1 MLDKYTKSLFSWQEK
16 ASGKL
21 AILQNVA
28 WLFFDRILRM
38 GVGLFVGVW
47 VARYLGVE
55 KFGILN
61 YATAIVALFN
71 PLTKLGLDGLIIRS
85 IVREPGIKDQI
96 LGTTFWLKL
105 AGAIASIFLA
115 VSSIFVLHHDD
126 QLTVRIVAIL
136 ATAGIFQAFDAIDY
150 WFQSQIQS
158 KYTVVARNTAFIITA
173 LVKVALIKMQAPLVA
188 FAWATLAEVALGT
201 VGLIIAYRFKGYS
214 IFWRWSLT
222 LAKTLLQESW
232 PLMLSGLTIMIYMK
246 IDQIMLGEMVDT
258 TAVGLYSAATRI
270 SEVWYFIPMAIAS
283 SVAPRIYAAKDIS
296 EEVYYQKIQQLLRL
310 LVLISIFVALPMT
323 FLSNRIITI
332 LFGTS
337 YLAAGSI
344 LAIHIWATVFVSM
357 GIATGI
363 WFVAEG
369 FTHFAFQ
376 RNLIGA
382 VTNIFLNLFLI
393 PAYAGVGAAI
403 ATVISYAIASFLSH
417 SINLKTRKIFKL
429 QIQAFYFFHK

>member
-55 KFGILN
+55 KFGIFN

-126 QLTVRIVAIL
+126 QLTVGIVAIL

-201 VGLIIAYRFKGYS
+201 VGLIIADRFKGYS

-344 LAIHIWATVFVSM
+344 LAIHIWAAVFVSM

-369 FTHFAFQ
+369 FTHLAFQ

>member
-1 MLDKYTKSLFSWQEK
+1 MLDKYKKSLFSWQEK

-55 KFGILN
+55 KFGIFN

-85 IVREPGIKDQI
+85 IVRDPGIKDQI

-105 AGAIASIFLA
+105 AGAIASILLA
-115 VSSIFVLHHDD
+115 VSSIFVLRHDD
-126 QLTVRIVAIL
+126 QLTVGIVAIL

-158 KYTVVARNTAFIITA
+158 KYTVFARNTAFIMTA
-173 LVKVALIKMQAPLVA
+173 LVKVVLIKMQAPLVA

-201 VGLIIAYRFKGYS
+201 VGLIIVYRFKGYS

-222 LAKTLLQESW
+222 LAKTLLKESW

-344 LAIHIWATVFVSM
+344 LAIHIWAAVFVSM

-363 WFVAEG
+363 WFVSEG
-369 FTHFAFQ
+369 FTNLAFQ
-376 RNLIGA
+376 RNLMGG
-382 VTNIFLNLFLI
+382 VTNILLNLFLI

-403 ATVISYAIASFLSH
+403 ATVISYGIASFLSH
-417 SINLKTRKIFKL
+417 SINLKTRKIFQL
-429 QIQAFYFFHK
+429 QIKAFLFFDK